1 MANAWINLVKEK
13 LRLGKSKNN
22 EFSLKDAIQ
31 EAKKEWHKP
40 DTETNVKK
48 TQKQR
53 RKKNSRRLRR
63 TNGKYTRKH
72 KK

>member
-13 LRLGKSKNN
+13 FRLGKSKNN

-40 DTETNVKK
+40 NTKKSPKK
-48 TQKQR
+48 TQK
-53 RKKNSRRLRR
+53 KR
-63 TNGKYTRKH
+63 T
-72 KK
+72 